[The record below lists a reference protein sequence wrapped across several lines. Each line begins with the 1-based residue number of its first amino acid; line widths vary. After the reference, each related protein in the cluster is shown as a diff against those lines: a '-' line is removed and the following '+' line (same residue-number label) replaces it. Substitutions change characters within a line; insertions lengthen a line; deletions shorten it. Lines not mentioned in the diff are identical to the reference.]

1 MKILKRVFNL
11 FLSIML
17 IMSLVSCGG
26 KKNDNTSAS
35 NDTANET
42 TAESSAEGN
51 PNRPNPEDNLKKTY
65 KIGTLQLVMHPALD
79 SANKG
84 FFDYL
89 DEKGIKYTND
99 SQNASGE
106 QNACDTIAD
115 KFSNDDLDLIYAI
128 ATPAAQSIV
137 ARIDSVPIVASA
149 VTDPA
154 GSGLCVSNDN
164 PQGNLTAASDLTP
177 VDAQFD
183 LLVDLLPNAKSV
195 GILYCSAEANSK
207 IQADMA
213 HEAAKKRN
221 LDAVDYTVVN
231 SNDIQT
237 VVESM
242 VGKVD
247 VVYVPTDNV
256 IAAGFDTVV
265 TICNEN
271 KLPTIVGEEA
281 MVDKGGLATYGIDY
295 YMLGKEAGKLAENIL
310 IYKMKPGN
318 LPVKYL
324 DQNSCTRKVNQETAK
339 LLGIE
344 TEVK

>member
-1 MKILKRVFNL
+1 MKVLKRVFAL
-11 FLSIML
+11 LLSLML
-17 IMSLVSCGG
+17 VMSLASCGG
-26 KKNDNTSAS
+26 NSSTSAQ
-35 NDTANET
+35 NEPKSEKVEET
-42 TAESSAEGN
+42 SAQGN
-51 PNRPNPEDNLKKTY
+51 PNRPNPEENMKKTY

-99 SQNASGE
+99 AQNASGE

-115 KFSNDDLDLIYAI
+115 KFANDDLDLIYAI

-137 ARIDSVPIVASA
+137 ARIDKVPVVASA

-154 GSGLCVSNDN
+154 ASGLCESNDN
-164 PQGNLTAASDLTP
+164 PKGNLTAASDLTP
-177 VDAQFD
+177 VEAQFD
-183 LLVDLLPNAKSV
+183 LLVELLPNAKKV

-213 HEAAKKRN
+213 QAAAKKRN
-221 LDAVDYTVVN
+221 LEATDYTVVS

-256 IAAGFDTVV
+256 IAAGFATVA

-281 MVDKGGLATYGIDY
+281 MVDNGGLATYGIDY

-310 IYKMKPGN
+310 INKMKPGD
-318 LPVKYL
+318 LPVRYL